1 MKRYG
6 SLFIPLAL
14 VAGTALSAQTVK
26 IGVLAPITGFAAADG
41 ASVKNSIKLA
51 VDHIN
56 AAGGLL
62 GRKVEAVL
70 YDDHA
75 DPKEATALARKL
87 IEQDQVSAFVAGS
100 YSMPSRAVAPLFND
114 EKIPLV
120 AAYAVHPDVT
130 SGGKYSYC
138 FRNGFLGTV
147 EGKAAGYTCVKILGG
162 KNIAVITSDNDFGKE
177 MAAGFQAF
185 MESPAAKGAKVLSYQ
200 TYPMSEKDY
209 GPYLSKIKSV
219 NGVTPDII
227 FSGGYYFQSGPMV
240 KQAREMGIKA
250 QFVGEE
256 GADSPEFVAIAGPA
270 SEGFVIVTNLNR
282 DDSRPVVKTFLK
294 EYAEQFKISPD
305 MVGASSYDA
314 FMIICDG
321 IKRANSLDG
330 AAVQKAIAGVTS
342 YSGLTGMIRGFTR
355 GEVVK
360 DVQVQVV
367 KNGQFRYRGVVTD
380 PALIQP

>member
-1 MKRYG
+1 MKRFG
-6 SLFIPLAL
+6 TLAMAL
-14 VAGTALSAQTVK
+14 VAATGLSAQNIK
-26 IGVLAPITGFAAADG
+26 IGALAPLTGFAAADG
-41 ASVKNSIKLA
+41 ASVKNSLKLA

-56 AAGGLL
+56 ASGGVL
-62 GRKVEAVL
+62 GKHVEVVL

-87 IEQDQVSAFVAGS
+87 IEQDEVKAFVAGS

-114 EKIPLV
+114 EQIPLV

-130 SGGKYSYC
+130 AGGKYSYC

-147 EGKAAGYTCVKILGG
+147 EGKAAGYTCVKLLKG
-162 KNIAVITSDNDFGKE
+162 KKIAVLTSDNDFGKE
-177 MAAGFQAF
+177 MAAGFKAF
-185 MESPAAKGAKVLSYQ
+185 MESPAGKGATVVSYQ

-209 GPYLSKIKSV
+209 KPYLSKIKGD
-219 NGVTPDII
+219 NPDII

-240 KQAREMGIKA
+240 KQAREMGITA

-256 GADSPEFVAIAGPA
+256 GADSPEFVKIAGPA

-294 EYAEQFKISPD
+294 EYEAQFKISPD
-305 MVGASSYDA
+305 MVGASAYDA

-321 IKRANSLDG
+321 IKRAKSLDG
-330 AAVQKAIAGVTS
+330 AAIQKAIASVRN
-342 YSGLTGMIRGFTR
+342 YNGLTGTIRGFNK

-367 KNGQFRYRGVVTD
+367 KNGQFHYKGVVND
-380 PALIQP
+380 PALITP

>member
-1 MKRYG
+1 MTRFG
-6 SLFIPLAL
+6 TLLLPMAL
-14 VAGTALSAQTVK
+14 VAGTTLSAQTVK
-26 IGVLAPITGFAAADG
+26 IGAMAPLTGFAAADG
-41 ASVKNSIKLA
+41 ASVKNSLKLA

-56 AAGGLL
+56 ASGGVL
-62 GRKVEAVL
+62 GMKVELVL

-87 IEQDQVSAFVAGS
+87 IEQDAVKAFVAGS
-100 YSMPSRAVAPLFND
+100 YSMPSRAVAPLFNE
-114 EKIPLV
+114 EKIPMV

-130 SGGKYSYC
+130 SGGAYSYS

-147 EGKAAGYTCVKILGG
+147 EGKAAAYTCVKLLKG
-162 KNIAVITSDNDFGKE
+162 KNIAVLTSDNDFGKTL
-177 MAAGFQAF
+177 AAGFKTF
-185 MESPAAKGAKVLSYQ
+185 MESPAGQGAKVISYQ

-209 GPYLSKIKSV
+209 KPYLSKIKSA
-219 NGVTPDII
+219 NPDVI

-240 KQAREMGIKA
+240 KQAREMGITA

-256 GADSPEFVAIAGPA
+256 GADSPEFVKIAGPA

-294 EYAEQFKISPD
+294 EYEAQFKISPD
-305 MVGASSYDA
+305 MVGASAYDA

-321 IKRANSLDG
+321 IKRANSLEG
-330 AAVQKAIAGVTS
+330 PAIQKAIASVQN
-342 YSGLTGMIRGFTR
+342 YNGLTGMIKGFTK

-367 KNGQFRYRGVVTD
+367 KNGQFRYKGVVND
-380 PALIQP
+380 PSLITP

>member
-1 MKRYG
+1 MKRFG
-6 SLFIPLAL
+6 TLAIPLAL
-14 VAGTALSAQTVK
+14 VAATGLSAQNVK
-26 IGVLAPITGFAAADG
+26 IGALAPLTGFAAADG
-41 ASVKNSIKLA
+41 ASVKNSLKLA

-56 AAGGLL
+56 ASGGVL
-62 GRKVEAVL
+62 GRKVEVVL

-87 IEQDQVSAFVAGS
+87 IEQDEVKAFVAGS

-114 EKIPLV
+114 EQIPLV

-130 SGGKYSYC
+130 AGGKYSYC
-138 FRNGFLGTV
+138 FRNGFLGAV
-147 EGKAAGYTCVKILGG
+147 EGKAAGYTCVKLLKG
-162 KNIAVITSDNDFGKE
+162 KKIAVLTSDNDFGKE
-177 MAAGFQAF
+177 MAAGFKAF
-185 MESPAAKGAKVLSYQ
+185 MESPAGKGANVVSYQ

-209 GPYLSKIKSV
+209 KPYLSKIKGD
-219 NGVTPDII
+219 NPDII

-240 KQAREMGIKA
+240 KQAREMGITA

-256 GADSPEFVAIAGPA
+256 GADSPEFVKIAGPA

-282 DDSRPVVKTFLK
+282 DDARPVVKTFLK
-294 EYAEQFKISPD
+294 EYEAQFKISPD
-305 MVGASSYDA
+305 MVGASAYDA

-321 IKRANSLDG
+321 IKRAKSLDG
-330 AAVQKAIAGVTS
+330 AAVQKAIASTQN
-342 YSGLTGMIRGFTR
+342 YNGLTGMIRGFQK

-367 KNGQFRYRGVVTD
+367 KNGQFRYKGVVND
-380 PALIQP
+380 PSLIQP

>member
-1 MKRYG
+1 M
-6 SLFIPLAL
+6 AL
-14 VAGTALSAQTVK
+14 VAGAALSAQTVK
-26 IGVLAPITGFAAADG
+26 IGALAPLTGFAAADG
-41 ASVKNSIKLA
+41 ASVKNSLKLA

-62 GRKVEAVL
+62 GKKVEVVL
-70 YDDHA
+70 YDDQA

-87 IEQDQVSAFVAGS
+87 IEQDEVKAFVAGS

-130 SGGKYSYC
+130 AGGKYSYC
-138 FRNGFLGTV
+138 FRNGFLGAV
-147 EGKAAGYTCVKILGG
+147 EGKAAGYTCVNLLKG
-162 KNIAVITSDNDFGKE
+162 KKIAVLTSDNDFGKE
-177 MAAGFQAF
+177 MAAGFKAF
-185 MESPAAKGAKVLSYQ
+185 MESPAGQAAKVVSYQ

-209 GPYLSKIKSV
+209 KPYLSKIKAD
-219 NGVTPDII
+219 NPDIV

-240 KQAREMGIKA
+240 KQAREMGITA

-256 GADSPEFVAIAGPA
+256 GADSPEFVQIAGPA

-282 DDSRPVVKTFLK
+282 DDSRPVVQNFLK
-294 EYAEQFKISPD
+294 EYQAQFKISPD
-305 MVGASSYDA
+305 MVGASAYDA

-330 AAVQKAIAGVTS
+330 AAIQKAIAGVHN
-342 YSGLTGMIRGFTR
+342 YNGLTGMIRGFNK

-367 KNGQFRYRGVVTD
+367 KNGQFHYKGVVSD
-380 PALIQP
+380 PSLITP